1 MGYAPVKGWAYFK
14 CSVSPLEITYI
25 PTGQKILFRG
35 LDDPLK
41 VTSITVE
48 VGALCR
54 LWIEEAYEIMVKMP
68 STDWM
73 NLFVVSCLTDCI
85 TR

>member
-1 MGYAPVKGWAYFK
+1 M
-14 CSVSPLEITYI
+14 
-25 PTGQKILFRG
+25 LFRG

-54 LWIEEAYEIMVKMP
+54 LWIEEAYEIMSEDGVQQTGRIY
-68 STDWM
+68 SWSVTRRH
-73 NLFVVSCLTDCI
+73 VSPGSAYV
-85 TR
+85 